1 MAVNTKVIKRRITSV
16 ANTKKITK
24 AMELVAASK
33 MRKAVASVLA
43 SRPYATMA
51 WKMVD
56 DLEGV
61 TIDERPHPL
70 VTPRTDVKR
79 VLAILVTSHRGL
91 CGGFNAQVLKTA
103 DALRKGRTDMLDIV
117 AVGRRGETWAG
128 RGGLPVVATFPGL
141 VEEPSVGAVRP
152 LAKMATEGFLD
163 GTWDEVMLVYT
174 DFISAISQKPRA
186 KILLPLRRDDLL
198 GEAGAPGSNVK
209 SQTSNV
215 KSEPQSGSDYLFEPD
230 PQTVLDRLLP
240 RIVETQLYQAMLEST
255 ASEHS
260 ARMLAMRS
268 ATDNASE
275 MIDDLKFTFNQ
286 ARQAGITQEIAE
298 IAAGAA
304 ALG

>member
-1 MAVNTKVIKRRITSV
+1 MAVNTKAIKRRIKSV

-51 WKMVD
+51 WEMVD
-56 DLEGV
+56 ELHGV
-61 TIDERPHPL
+61 EIDETVHPL
-70 VTPRTDVKR
+70 VKARAEVKR
-79 VLAILVTSHRGL
+79 TLAILVTSHRGL

-103 DALRKGRTDMLDIV
+103 ERLKEERAGTLDIV
-117 AVGRRGETWAG
+117 AVGKRGEGWAG
-128 RGGLPVVATFPGL
+128 RGGLPIVASFPGL
-141 VEEPSVGAVRP
+141 VEEPNVGAVRP
-152 LAKMATEGFLD
+152 LARLATDGFLD
-163 GTWDEVMLVYT
+163 GTWDEVILVYT
-174 DFISAISQKPRA
+174 DFVSAIAQKPRR
-186 KILLPLRRDDLL
+186 KTLLPLRKDPELGDVGEPEEEADRDAQGRMPG
-198 GEAGAPGSNVK
+198 GE
-209 SQTSNV
+209 
-215 KSEPQSGSDYLFEPD
+215 YLFEPD
-230 PQTVLDRLLP
+230 PRSVLDRLLP

-268 ATDNASE
+268 ASDNASE
-275 MIDDLKFTFNQ
+275 MIDTLKFTFNQ

>member
-1 MAVNTKVIKRRITSV
+1 MAVNTKVIKRRIKSV

-43 SRPYATMA
+43 TRPYANMA
-51 WKMVD
+51 WHIVD

-61 TIDERPHPL
+61 TVDERPHPL
-70 VTPRTDVKR
+70 VTPRTEVKR
-79 VLAILVTSHRGL
+79 TLAILVTSHRGL
-91 CGGFNAQVLKTA
+91 CGGFNAQVLKA
-103 DALRKGRTDMLDIV
+103 MGGLRKEREGAIDVV
-117 AVGRRGETWAG
+117 AAGRRGESWSG
-128 RGGLPVVATFPGL
+128 RMGMPVVATFPGL
-141 VEEPSVGAVRP
+141 VEEPTVGAVRP

-163 GTWDEVMLVYT
+163 GTWDEVVVVYT
-174 DFISAISQKPRA
+174 DYVSAISQKPRV
-186 KILLPLRRDDLL
+186 KTLLPLSKDPEL
-198 GEAGAPGSNVK
+198 GDVGKPEEEADKDAASCMSN
-209 SQTSNV
+209 
-215 KSEPQSGSDYLFEPD
+215 DRYLFEPD
-230 PQTVLDRLLP
+230 PRTVLDRLLP
-240 RIVETQLYQAMLEST
+240 RIVETQLYQSMLEST

-268 ATDNASE
+268 ASDNASE